1 MDGGAFGA
9 AKAGS
14 SVDPLEFVRRPQ
26 VIARILCWLFA
37 IIIFGSISSKGWA
50 FDKVQN
56 REVCLFNKD
65 LNACN
70 YGTTIA
76 VFAFLAAIGFLAGE
90 WFFQQIS
97 SVKMRRRYIM
107 LDFGFSAF
115 WTFLYFVGFC
125 YLTSQWS
132 KSETPEGGSV
142 ITNGL
147 QAAIAFSFF
156 SIFSWAGCTWF
167 AYQRYKLGVGD
178 TFAPIETQGTAP
190 GAAPWT
196 QTPTQDGNPYNA
208 GGYPSY
214 TGAYN
219 AESYQQPPFA
229 NNGGTTGGV
238 SYQQATY

>member
-9 AKAGS
+9 GKAGS

-167 AYQRYKLGVGD
+167 AYQRYKLGVELLSFIENFGD
-178 TFAPIETQGTAP
+178 ASFFTRISRDSGSPVFSVPADWTSTQ
-190 GAAPWT
+190 
-196 QTPTQDGNPYNA
+196 
-208 GGYPSY
+208 PS
-214 TGAYN
+214 
-219 AESYQQPPFA
+219 SMQQRE
-229 NNGGTTGGV
+229 
-238 SYQQATY
+238 